1 MSATVAKRTERA
13 GAWKAIMGVAV
24 RQGPLDSIMSTREA
38 RRNECAREVSRVC
51 DEESPAAGCGCSERD
66 AAETHRL
73 PPMIEWTLDSC
84 HTSRYHDLMT
94 KPRALHASYLQQ
106 QAVYN

>member
-1 MSATVAKRTERA
+1 
-13 GAWKAIMGVAV
+13 
-24 RQGPLDSIMSTREA
+24 
-38 RRNECAREVSRVC
+38 VC
-51 DEESPAAGCGCSERD
+51 DEESPAGGCSERD

-84 HTSRYHDLMT
+84 HTSRYRNFMT
-94 KPRALHASYLQQ
+94 KPRALHASRLQP